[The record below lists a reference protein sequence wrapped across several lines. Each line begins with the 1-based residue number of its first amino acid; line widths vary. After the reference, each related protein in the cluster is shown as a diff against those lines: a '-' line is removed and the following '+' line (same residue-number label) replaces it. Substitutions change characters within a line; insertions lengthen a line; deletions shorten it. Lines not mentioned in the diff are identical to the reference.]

1 MIYSPPIQQ
10 SDWSEFTT
18 MVQVSDRDLQ
28 DFHRDLQDFVAKG
41 HEKDAYGNKNYGDKC
56 TKFEFM
62 NNGWPYNI
70 IAEAIA
76 FGKKN
81 ALRTKKSTEVQNL

>member
-1 MIYSPPIQQ
+1 
-10 SDWSEFTT
+10 
-18 MVQVSDRDLQ
+18 MVRSL
-28 DFHRDLQDFVAKG
+28 FLIETYKFLIETYKIFIETYKDFVAKG
-41 HEKDAYGNKNYGDKC
+41 HENDAYRNKNYGDKC

-62 NNGWPYNI
+62 SNGWPYNI

-81 ALRTKKSTEVQNL
+81 ALRTKKH

>member
-1 MIYSPPIQQ
+1 M
-10 SDWSEFTT
+10 
-18 MVQVSDRDLQ
+18 
-28 DFHRDLQDFVAKG
+28 AKG

-81 ALRTKKSTEVQNL
+81 ALRTKKALKFVTHKIYDHAQQAHGAYRKLREKRFWRAAIRTCSQT

>member
-1 MIYSPPIQQ
+1 MDKFLIETYKIFIY
-10 SDWSEFTT
+10 
-18 MVQVSDRDLQ
+18 
-28 DFHRDLQDFVAKG
+28 RDLQDFVTKG

-70 IAEAIA
+70 IEAIA
-76 FGKKN
+76 CIRQKN
-81 ALRTKKSTEVQNL
+81 VLRTKKH

>member
-1 MIYSPPIQQ
+1 M
-10 SDWSEFTT
+10 
-18 MVQVSDRDLQ
+18 
-28 DFHRDLQDFVAKG
+28 AKG

-70 IAEAIA
+70 IAEALA

-81 ALRTKKSTEVQNL
+81 ALRTKKALKFVTHKIYDHAQQAHGAYRKLGEKRFWRAAIRTCSQT